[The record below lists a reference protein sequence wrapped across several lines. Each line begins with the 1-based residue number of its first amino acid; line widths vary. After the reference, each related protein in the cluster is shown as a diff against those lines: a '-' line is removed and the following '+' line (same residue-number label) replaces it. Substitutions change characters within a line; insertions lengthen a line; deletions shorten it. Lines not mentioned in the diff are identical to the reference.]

1 MLLRAQLTFGL
12 QTSPSSCSRQSQ
24 QSQGLRVWLGTH
36 ERVIG
41 AYSLL
46 LVREVLRG
54 LGSRANPGFVIPH
67 LG

>member
-1 MLLRAQLTFGL
+1 MLLRAHLTFGL
-12 QTSPSSCSRQSQ
+12 QTSPRSCNRQSQ

-36 ERVIG
+36 ERIIG

-54 LGSRANPGFVIPH
+54 LGPCANPGFVIPH